1 MPAAE
6 PLVAAVEAMKIKEEK
21 EEGVSSQLNASEAG
35 EKQSPP
41 PESHSPSAVG
51 AASSAAEAAS
61 AAAAPSSSPSAAAPS
76 PALAPAA
83 AAAAASSSG
92 VGAAVDPSSGELLN
106 GGYKRGGA
114 ENDPVTGVYDE
125 VEIEDFDYDE
135 STEEYTYPCP
145 CGDKFRI
152 SKNDLLDG
160 EDIARCASCSLLL
173 KVIYDP
179 DDLEDD

>member
-1 MPAAE
+1 
-6 PLVAAVEAMKIKEEK
+6 MKIKEEK
-21 EEGVSSQLNASEAG
+21 EESVPQLNAGEAG

-41 PESHSPSAVG
+41 PESHSPG
-51 AASSAAEAAS
+51 AAAEAAS
-61 AAAAPSSSPSAAAPS
+61 SSASAAAAASSSPSVAASAAASAAVASS